1 MAGDEDWAPGLVPW
15 GMEQPSPGPSPSRP
29 SVSVTD
35 RVSSARESLG
45 GLSLFDDEDLADL
58 AGSDDGLLDFP
69 ELPVEETSFEDAP
82 AASRTKR
89 LRKPRTLM
97 NVSDTSG
104 RRYASQAPPPAS
116 PPAPR
121 DISKGV

>member
-82 AASRTKR
+82 AASRMR
-89 LRKPRTLM
+89 QL
-97 NVSDTSG
+97 
-104 RRYASQAPPPAS
+104 
-116 PPAPR
+116 
-121 DISKGV
+121 